1 MTVDC
6 ALDGYVGLFF
16 IANDTLLLHKQTLAE
31 AEPYGDF
38 INYTESHN
46 DVWQR
51 KYARKYKVDF
61 DYFPRGR
68 IVYNQKSEI
77 FLLYY
82 DKCVASE
89 AKKLCECYTKDRCI
103 IVLDEHYQCHKCNI
117 NYIV

>member
-1 MTVDC
+1 MNLGG

-16 IANDTLLLHKQTLAE
+16 IVNGAPLLHKRTLAD

-38 INYTESHN
+38 INYPESHN

-51 KYARKYKVDF
+51 NYARKYKVDF

-68 IVYNQKSEI
+68 IVYDQKSGI
-77 FLLYY
+77 FLLYC

-89 AKKLCECYTKDRCI
+89 AEKLRGCYPKDKCMM
-103 IVLDEHYQCHKCNI
+103 VLDEHYQCHKCNM
-117 NYIV
+117 NYRR